1 MRSPHKFSTRIV
13 DKFKLLVFTKLVST
27 NMSTAPKL
35 AGHERKAAIVDA
47 AIKVFSEKGFR
58 GSTTRELAAAVG
70 VSEPVLYQHFGTKS
84 ELYAAIIESKSQDVE
99 QVVAD
104 LASYRDTDDDRSFF
118 RRLTELILDFY
129 ESDPA
134 YLRLL
139 LFSALE
145 RHELADLFTERQS
158 SAFVEQVVRHI
169 ERRIQQGA
177 IRPLNPVLI
186 ATSFLGMVAQHG
198 MNRMLSG
205 RDFPIEREELVE
217 GMIDIFLKGL
227 VDESH

>member
-1 MRSPHKFSTRIV
+1 MVTAHK
-13 DKFKLLVFTKLVST
+13 L
-27 NMSTAPKL
+27 TA
-35 AGHERKAAIVDA
+35 HDRKAAIVDA

-84 ELYAAIIESKSQDVE
+84 ELYAAIIDSKSHDVE
-99 QVVAD
+99 KVVAD
-104 LASYRDTDDDRSFF
+104 LESYLDTNDDRAFF
-118 RRLTELILDFY
+118 RHLTELMLDFY

-145 RHELADLFTERQS
+145 RHEFSERFAERHS
-158 SAFVEQVVRHI
+158 STFVQQVVRYI
-169 ERRIQQGA
+169 QRRIEQGA
-177 IRPLNPVLI
+177 VRPLNPVLI

-198 MNRMLSG
+198 TNRMLSADK
-205 RDFPIEREELVE
+205 RFPLEREELMDGMVE
-217 GMIDIFLKGL
+217 VFLKGIAN
-227 VDESH
+227 ETR